1 MERRQHFTFGVI
13 VGSAKLTLR
22 LQRTLAI
29 EGFAS
34 FQQTY
39 LLINCITT
47 KFTQIF
53 DIFL

>member
-1 MERRQHFTFGVI
+1 MERRQHFTFGVT

-39 LLINCITT
+39 LLNNRKTRFFCRKI
-47 KFTQIF
+47 
-53 DIFL
+53 